1 MAEAYQALYRKWR
14 PQVFADVVGQ
24 EHVTRTLMNEVRTG
38 RHSHAYLFTGS
49 RGTGK
54 TTCAK
59 IFAKAVNCEHP
70 VNGDPCNCCET
81 CKGIDAGSILDV
93 VEIDA
98 ASNNGVDNIREIRD
112 EANFTPVGGKY
123 RVYIIDEVHMLST
136 GAFNALLKT
145 LEEPPEH
152 VKFVLATTEVHKLPA
167 TILSRCQRFDFHR
180 ISPEDI
186 AARLTYVAKEENLQL
201 TPGAANLIAR
211 LADGALRDALS
222 ILDQCIG
229 QSTNIDEATVNAV
242 VGLAGR
248 DYLFQLA
255 DSILHRNSAMAL
267 AQIDDLY
274 NRSCDMERLCNEL
287 INHFRNLM
295 VCKAVKNPKDLI
307 VCSAVELAAYQS
319 VAKKTSMSDILNTL
333 NALGDALVLI
343 RKGLNRR
350 VEMEMALIR
359 LCTDGIYTENVQ
371 DPVPTTIPERAK
383 MPAPA
388 APAAEPVSAP
398 AEDPAP
404 APAEAPA
411 TEQAAPEAPA
421 EEPAAPAEPAVPTEP
436 APAEAL
442 ASAEPAEQAAPDAPA
457 TESAAPAE
465 APATPAVEAEVAA
478 EAPTAEALTAAIA
491 AAAATAAVASEEAE
505 EAPTEEPAEAPVEA
519 DETPE
524 DEPLE
529 GQISLIEEAAS
540 EDSNPKEA
548 EPAKEVAS
556 EEPEPEAEAEEG
568 NPEEAEPAEEVASE
582 EPELEAEAEEG
593 NPEEAGPDE
602 EVASEEPELESEA
615 EESNPEEAE
624 PAEEVASEEPEPELE
639 AEESNPEEAEPAEEV
654 ASEEPEPELEAE
666 ESNPE
671 EAEPAVEV
679 ASEELEPE
687 PEPEAPAAEPKPTT
701 SADEDDEDL
710 SYEEPPAPENADV
723 RVLKSYEDGP
733 LKDAIWN
740 SIIREATA
748 VDKPLIGCM
757 SDAKAIKRGRTLLIS
772 TTNFLFKAVIGQDV
786 HKNAIMEATRKV
798 LGEPLTP
805 RLVDENDI
813 LSFDE
818 PEKDAP
824 EADSTSPDAFPA
836 DLMNPTEE
844 HKPER
849 KLVEDED
856 AEGLYE
862 VRLSEEKLAQA
873 RPVEDDTD
881 VKVAEP
887 HAERPNGPLTEEQGF
902 SANAPTF
909 NTLGSGL
916 ELPDDPDADRPHTT
930 TFTLPDIDDVRYQPD
945 DDDEDY
951 DDVPPLPDDNDIPA
965 PDKDLY
971 PELDEAVS
979 FRFADQELLGDAFGP
994 AETPAQEPADTPA
1007 EPLDP
1012 ADETREEDPLD
1023 DFLGNLD
1030 KLGVNYELED

>member
-1 MAEAYQALYRKWR
+1 MSGGEPSSIKRLALCATVSLLAIWSSESSFASFCVYQTYVWKVGGTMAEAYQALYRKWR

-201 TPGAANLIAR
+201 TDGAANLIAR

-229 QSTNIDEATVNAV
+229 QSTSIDEATVNAV

-319 VAKKTSMSDILNTL
+319 AAKKTSMSDILNTL

-371 DPVPTTIPERAK
+371 DPVPTVIPERAK
-383 MPAPA
+383 MPVPA
-388 APAAEPVSAP
+388 APAAEPVVAP
-398 AEDPAP
+398 AEDA
-404 APAEAPA
+404 
-411 TEQAAPEAPA
+411 APA
-421 EEPAAPAEPAVPTEP
+421 EEPAA
-436 APAEAL
+436 
-442 ASAEPAEQAAPDAPA
+442 
-457 TESAAPAE
+457 
-465 APATPAVEAEVAA
+465 PAVEAEVAA
-478 EAPTAEALTAAIA
+478 EAPTAESLTAAIA
-491 AAAATAAVASEEAE
+491 AAAATAATAEAE
-505 EAPTEEPAEAPVEA
+505 EP
-519 DETPE
+519 D

-529 GQISLIEEAAS
+529 GQISLTEEPAAEPEIVENEENPEISTNEAPEAEAEEPATEPEIVENEEEPEISTNEDTDEPEIEAEEPEVEPEIVENEEESEISTNEDTEEPEIEA
-540 EDSNPKEA
+540 EA
-548 EPAKEVAS
+548 EPE
-556 EEPEPEAEAEEG
+556 EPEAEAEE
-568 NPEEAEPAEEVASE
+568 P
-582 EPELEAEAEEG
+582 EAEAE
-593 NPEEAGPDE
+593 
-602 EVASEEPELESEA
+602 
-615 EESNPEEAE
+615 
-624 PAEEVASEEPEPELE
+624 
-639 AEESNPEEAEPAEEV
+639 
-654 ASEEPEPELEAE
+654 
-666 ESNPE
+666 
-671 EAEPAVEV
+671 
-679 ASEELEPE
+679 
-687 PEPEAPAAEPKPTT
+687 EPEAPAAEPEPAPV
-701 SADEDDEDL
+701 SDEDDEDL

-733 LKDAIWN
+733 LKDAVWN

-748 VDKPLIGCM
+748 LDKPLIGCM

-836 DLMNPTEE
+836 DLTNPTEE

-887 HAERPNGPLTEEQGF
+887 HAESPNGPLTEEQGF

-1030 KLGVNYELED
+1030 KMGVNYELED

>member
-421 EEPAAPAEPAVPTEP
+421 EEPAAPAEPA
-436 APAEAL
+436 PAEAL

-457 TESAAPAE
+457 EEPAAPATESAAPAE
-465 APATPAVEAEVAA
+465 APATPAEAPAAPAVEAEVAT
-478 EAPTAEALTAAIA
+478 EAPTAAALTAAIA
-491 AAAATAAVASEEAE
+491 AAAATAASSDA
-505 EAPTEEPAEAPVEA
+505 EEPAKAPAETEEA
-519 DETPE
+519 PE

-540 EDSNPKEA
+540 EDSNP
-548 EPAKEVAS
+548 
-556 EEPEPEAEAEEG
+556 
-568 NPEEAEPAEEVASE
+568 
-582 EPELEAEAEEG
+582 
-593 NPEEAGPDE
+593 
-602 EVASEEPELESEA
+602 
-615 EESNPEEAE
+615 EEAE
-624 PAEEVASEEPEPELE
+624 PAEEVASEEPEPKFE
-639 AEESNPEEAEPAEEV
+639 AEEGNPEEAEPAEEV

>member
-421 EEPAAPAEPAVPTEP
+421 EEPAAPAEPA
-436 APAEAL
+436 PAEAL
-442 ASAEPAEQAAPDAPA
+442 ASAEPAEQAAPDAPAEEPAAPA

-540 EDSNPKEA
+540 EDSNPEEA

-568 NPEEAEPAEEVASE
+568 
-582 EPELEAEAEEG
+582 
-593 NPEEAGPDE
+593 
-602 EVASEEPELESEA
+602 
-615 EESNPEEAE
+615 
-624 PAEEVASEEPEPELE
+624 
-639 AEESNPEEAEPAEEV
+639 NPEEAEPAEEV

>member
-457 TESAAPAE
+457 EEPAAPATESAAPAE

-540 EDSNPKEA
+540 ED
-548 EPAKEVAS
+548 
-556 EEPEPEAEAEEG
+556 
-568 NPEEAEPAEEVASE
+568 
-582 EPELEAEAEEG
+582 
-593 NPEEAGPDE
+593 
-602 EVASEEPELESEA
+602 
-615 EESNPEEAE
+615 
-624 PAEEVASEEPEPELE
+624 
-639 AEESNPEEAEPAEEV
+639 SNPEEAEPAEEV

>member
-319 VAKKTSMSDILNTL
+319 AAKKTSMSDILNTL

-457 TESAAPAE
+457 EEPAAPATESAAPAE
-465 APATPAVEAEVAA
+465 APATPAEAPAAPAVEAEVAT
-478 EAPTAEALTAAIA
+478 EAPTAAALTAAIA
-491 AAAATAAVASEEAE
+491 AAAATAASSDA
-505 EAPTEEPAEAPVEA
+505 EEPAKAPAETEEA
-519 DETPE
+519 PE

-540 EDSNPKEA
+540 EDSNPEEA

-593 NPEEAGPDE
+593 NPEEAEPDE
-602 EVASEEPELESEA
+602 
-615 EESNPEEAE
+615 
-624 PAEEVASEEPEPELE
+624 
-639 AEESNPEEAEPAEEV
+639 
-654 ASEEPEPELEAE
+654 
-666 ESNPE
+666 
-671 EAEPAVEV
+671 EV

>member
-421 EEPAAPAEPAVPTEP
+421 EEPAAPAEPA
-436 APAEAL
+436 PAEAL
-442 ASAEPAEQAAPDAPA
+442 ASAEPAEQAAPDAPAEEPAAPA

-540 EDSNPKEA
+540 EDSNP
-548 EPAKEVAS
+548 
-556 EEPEPEAEAEEG
+556 
-568 NPEEAEPAEEVASE
+568 EEAE
-582 EPELEAEAEEG
+582 
-593 NPEEAGPDE
+593 PDE
-602 EVASEEPELESEA
+602 EVASEEPELES
-615 EESNPEEAE
+615 
-624 PAEEVASEEPEPELE
+624 
-639 AEESNPEEAEPAEEV
+639 
-654 ASEEPEPELEAE
+654 EAE

-1012 ADETREEDPLD
+1012 ADESREEDPLD

>member
-145 LEEPPEH
+145 REEPPEH

-457 TESAAPAE
+457 EEPAAPATESAAPAE
-465 APATPAVEAEVAA
+465 APATPAEAPAAPAVEAEVAT
-478 EAPTAEALTAAIA
+478 EAPTAAALTAAIA
-491 AAAATAAVASEEAE
+491 AAAATAASSDA
-505 EAPTEEPAEAPVEA
+505 EEPAKAPAETEEA
-519 DETPE
+519 PE

-529 GQISLIEEAAS
+529 GQISLIEEAS
-540 EDSNPKEA
+540 S
-548 EPAKEVAS
+548 
-556 EEPEPEAEAEEG
+556 
-568 NPEEAEPAEEVASE
+568 
-582 EPELEAEAEEG
+582 
-593 NPEEAGPDE
+593 
-602 EVASEEPELESEA
+602 
-615 EESNPEEAE
+615 
-624 PAEEVASEEPEPELE
+624 
-639 AEESNPEEAEPAEEV
+639 EESNPEEAEPAEEV

>member
-1 MAEAYQALYRKWR
+1 M
-14 PQVFADVVGQ
+14 
-24 EHVTRTLMNEVRTG
+24 
-38 RHSHAYLFTGS
+38 
-49 RGTGK
+49 
-54 TTCAK
+54 
-59 IFAKAVNCEHP
+59 
-70 VNGDPCNCCET
+70 
-81 CKGIDAGSILDV
+81 
-93 VEIDA
+93 
-98 ASNNGVDNIREIRD
+98 
-112 EANFTPVGGKY
+112 
-123 RVYIIDEVHMLST
+123 
-136 GAFNALLKT
+136 
-145 LEEPPEH
+145 
-152 VKFVLATTEVHKLPA
+152 
-167 TILSRCQRFDFHR
+167 
-180 ISPEDI
+180 
-186 AARLTYVAKEENLQL
+186 
-201 TPGAANLIAR
+201 
-211 LADGALRDALS
+211 RDALS

-421 EEPAAPAEPAVPTEP
+421 EEPAAPAEPA
-436 APAEAL
+436 PAEAL
-442 ASAEPAEQAAPDAPA
+442 ASAEPAEQAAPDAPAEEPAAPA

-540 EDSNPKEA
+540 EDSNPEEA

-568 NPEEAEPAEEVASE
+568 
-582 EPELEAEAEEG
+582 
-593 NPEEAGPDE
+593 
-602 EVASEEPELESEA
+602 
-615 EESNPEEAE
+615 NPEEAE